1 MTLAS
6 EDLLIMN
13 IQNNYKDRIKDKST
27 NSEQGFSLIETM
39 IALTTLG
46 VCLAYAMPLFLYA
59 KINNSKSEVRAG
71 ALFVAQRVFDDIRSK
86 PVSGMPL
93 FDGKNNSNLTGCT
106 NLPTL
111 TNCKNAVDTNTGI
124 TPTTSSNPEIK
135 PNVLDIT
142 TANVDNTVIKSSG
155 NKISSADSLLTNAF
169 GRQYQTKVTYCEDLN
184 PISAPSSPP
193 NPPICSERNRK
204 FKVEVSYNGS
214 KVYDLE
220 GTYTDFQ

>member
-1 MTLAS
+1 MNTKLNCR
-6 EDLLIMN
+6 DLTKE
-13 IQNNYKDRIKDKST
+13 QFT

-71 ALFVAQRVFDDIRSK
+71 ALFVAQRVFDNIRSK
-86 PVSGMPL
+86 PVSSMPYS
-93 FDGKNNSNLTGCT
+93 DGKKSNLTGCT
-106 NLPTL
+106 NLPAL
-111 TNCKNAVDTNTGI
+111 TNCQNSTG
-124 TPTTSSNPEIK
+124 TTIATLPNPEIV
-135 PNVLDIT
+135 PNVLDIG
-142 TANVDNTVIKSSG
+142 NSKVDNTVTKSTG
-155 NKISSADSLLTNAF
+155 NQISQADSLLTNAF
-169 GRQYQTKVTYCEDLN
+169 GRQYQTKVTYCEDMDV
-184 PISAPSSPP
+184 SPAP
-193 NPPICSERNRK
+193 NPPVCSERNRK